1 MTSARKG
8 CIIASML
15 INVTKVKSTN
25 QTVERVDICEAVDA
39 AAYDYAELRL
49 TKPLHFVGVIE
60 NAAPFLEL
68 RGDLT
73 TSLELV
79 CSRCLQSF
87 GMDLQLEIAEVYTN
101 KADSLS
107 EDDEINFFEGD
118 EIDIAP
124 ALLKAVF
131 MELPMHPLCRQSC
144 KGICP
149 QCGADLNVSPCTCE
163 NDNVDIRLEKLK
175 NLFDSMKND
184 ENNQK

>member
-1 MTSARKG
+1 
-8 CIIASML
+8 ML

-25 QTVERVDICEAVDA
+25 QTVERVDISEVVNA
-39 AAYDYAELRL
+39 AAYDYAELCL

-68 RGDLT
+68 RGEVS

-79 CSRCLQSF
+79 CSRCLQRF

-107 EDDEINFFEGD
+107 EDDEIYFFEGD

-131 MELPMHPLCRQSC
+131 MELPMHPLCKPSC

-175 NLFDSMKND
+175 SLFDSMKNE
-184 ENNQK
+184 ENKQKN